1 MRLPEDP
8 EAAVLASRE
17 DVLSL
22 PAVEPDTAR
31 GRGMAYRSQQEQ
43 YHCF

>member
-8 EAAVLASRE
+8 EAAVLTSRE

-22 PAVEPDTAR
+22 PSVEPDTTR
-31 GRGMAYRSQQEQ
+31 GRGMA
-43 YHCF
+43 